1 MGIPLEM
8 TSLLMLHGVSGNLKQ
23 LLDRNGW
30 GFLSNLT
37 ESYPGVA
44 KLYGPLGVRRPV
56 LHVYEL
62 PSSLLPQRRMLYV
75 FDPTA
80 MHSIIV
86 KEQYVFE
93 EAEFFIKSV
102 RRLPTIKAR
111 SADSPYRTNRLV
123 FGPGLLGT
131 LGSVWLIL
139 YSIRHTNRMN
149 VRGAPSETAQVTQ
162 PSVLDCSHATHDP
175 YLHRCRT

>member
-1 MGIPLEM
+1 MSGCPARHDKSAHAARRIRESETTPGPKRMGLPQQPHRVLPGRSQAIRPAWR
-8 TSLLMLHGVSGNLKQ
+8 TSSCAA
-23 LLDRNGW
+23 R
-30 GFLSNLT
+30 
-37 ESYPGVA
+37 
-44 KLYGPLGVRRPV
+44 
-56 LHVYEL
+56 L

-111 SADSPYRTNRLV
+111 RADSPYRTNRLV

-139 YSIRHTNRMN
+139 CSIRHTNRMN

-162 PSVLDCSHATHDP
+162 PSVLNCSHATHDP